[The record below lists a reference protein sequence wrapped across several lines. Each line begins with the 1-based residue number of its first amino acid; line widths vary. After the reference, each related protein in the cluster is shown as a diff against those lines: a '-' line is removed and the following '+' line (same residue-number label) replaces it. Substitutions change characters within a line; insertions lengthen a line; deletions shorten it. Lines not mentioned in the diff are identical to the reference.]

1 MQSVPWFFAASPTPR
16 RGVTNFPAS
25 TRPTRLGLRRRA
37 AGDGK
42 ARGNYR
48 CGAELAQVFLA
59 AAHAAALV
67 GAVGQQLFAGKVE
80 RLQKCRHRHG
90 DGAAVVGVAQHNGV
104 VGRNALGQGGQ
115 RGRLCSIISAV
126 TWLTHLR

>member
-1 MQSVPWFFAASPTPR
+1 MQSVPWFFCGVPNAPQGELQIFLHPPDQ
-16 RGVTNFPAS
+16 RG
-25 TRPTRLGLRRRA
+25 LGLRRRA

-42 ARGNYR
+42 ARGNYC

-80 RLQKCRHRHG
+80 RLQKGRHRHG

-115 RGRLCSIISAV
+115 RRD
-126 TWLTHLR
+126 R